1 MSGTSTRPPGG
12 GPGSGGPGDAGGA
25 GAGGGGPSAGPGGVS
40 GGVSG
45 AGSGGGPGGGAGA
58 GSGGPSAGPGAGP
71 SAAAPADIDGI
82 LHAGRLAGI
91 SPSALAEEF
100 GTPFYVYDLDLIG
113 RRVDALKATLP
124 RGFRVAFAVKANP
137 SLAVVAHLRRCG
149 VGADVASGGELDTVL
164 RAGFEP
170 EKIAM
175 TGPGKRDEEL
185 TAAVAAGIGFI
196 TVESPGELRRL
207 ETIAAAAGKRQ
218 PILLRLAVAEDAHL
232 ETVRI
237 ISGVEGKF
245 GMPLHQ
251 LTEAARVAAASEHVD
266 LLGIHA
272 FGASNVRDAEQLV
285 AHVADLVEIG
295 RRVAAET
302 GTTLRLVDAGGGL
315 GIPYSDGERP
325 LDLDRLC
332 RRLAELRARWDADT
346 SLRNMEIVLEPGRF
360 LVGPAGAYVAR
371 VVDVKGH
378 DSGPVAILDG
388 GINHVLRPALL
399 GGEQRLAV
407 LASDGLRAMVHA
419 TVAGP
424 LCTGLDVFT
433 TGAMLPRPRVG
444 DLIAVLDA
452 GAYGFTESMPF
463 FLSHPTAVEVAVKG
477 GRAQLIRPRMFP
489 AELLDRQT
497 NPDW

>member
-1 MSGTSTRPPGG
+1 MSPSSTRG
-12 GPGSGGPGDAGGA
+12 AGGA
-25 GAGGGGPSAGPGGVS
+25 GLDGLL
-40 GGVSG
+40 
-45 AGSGGGPGGGAGA
+45 
-58 GSGGPSAGPGAGP
+58 
-71 SAAAPADIDGI
+71 DGI
-82 LHAGRLAGI
+82 LNAGLLAGMA
-91 SPSALAEEF
+91 PAALAQEF

-113 RRVDALKATLP
+113 RRVEALRAALP
-124 RGFRVAFAVKANP
+124 RGFRIAFAVKANP

-149 VGADVASGGELDTVL
+149 VGADVASGGELATVL

-170 EKIAM
+170 QNIAM
-175 TGPGKRDEEL
+175 TGPGKRNEEL
-185 TAAVAAGIGFI
+185 AAAVAAGIGFI

-207 ETIAAAAGKRQ
+207 EAIAAAAGKRQ

-251 LTEAARVAAASEHVD
+251 LTETAKAAAASKNVE
-266 LLGIHA
+266 LLGVHA

-285 AHVADLVEIG
+285 SHVADLVEIG
-295 RRVAAET
+295 RRVAAEA
-302 GTTLRLVDAGGGL
+302 GTALRLVDAGGGL

-332 RRLAELRARWDADT
+332 RRLGELRARWDSDAA
-346 SLRNMEIVLEPGRF
+346 LREMEIVMEPGRF

-371 VVDVKGH
+371 IVDVKGH
-378 DSGPVAILDG
+378 DSAPVAILDG
-388 GINHVLRPALL
+388 GINHVLRPALI
-399 GGEQRLAV
+399 GSEQRLAI
-407 LASDGLRAMVHA
+407 LASDGLRAMVKT

-444 DLIAVLDA
+444 DLVAVLDA

-463 FLSHPTAVEVAVKG
+463 FLSHPTAAEVAVKAG
-477 GRAQLIRPRMFP
+477 QARLIRPRITP
-489 AELLDRQT
+489 SELLERQE
-497 NPDW
+497 NPNW